1 MKSTLKKCNW
11 TVRVIWAVKEQLH
24 LIGILFLTIQRAKKK
39 KETRERCCLRSMA
52 DLAEGPGDSGLN
64 LFLGQTEARR
74 AEKNY
79 FGGRPPLILEAFK
92 RASLSWRFYIADSF
106 KVALV
111 IGNCALGSYCLVVTQ
126 VNHCIVRNAQM
137 LSAQLPTTAYQSNLF
152 WFSCITKRA
161 VFHGSSIDMWR
172 PFNDSPSTFP
182 GLTQILL
189 MALQST
195 GPLQILIQ
203 TEHLSVA
210 CMPGKATLRTVEL
223 VSETLLSILREPLW
237 QR

>member
-1 MKSTLKKCNW
+1 MIAGSLYFTHSLHFAIWVSNVFSRTFNNW
-11 TVRVIWAVKEQLH
+11 FEQQMALGKNKRQEWVI
-24 LIGILFLTIQRAKKK
+24 G
-39 KETRERCCLRSMA
+39 
-52 DLAEGPGDSGLN
+52 
-64 LFLGQTEARR
+64 
-74 AEKNY
+74 
-79 FGGRPPLILEAFK
+79 
-92 RASLSWRFYIADSF
+92 FYIADSI
-106 KVALV
+106 KVAW
-111 IGNCALGSYCLVVTQ
+111 ALGSYCLVVTQ
-126 VNHCIVRNAQM
+126 VTHCIVRNAQM
-137 LSAQLPTTAYQSNLF
+137 LNAQFPMTYYQSNLF

-161 VFHGSSIDMWR
+161 VFHSSSIDMWR
-172 PFNDSPSTFP
+172 PFNDSPSIFP

-189 MALQST
+189 MALQSC

>member
-1 MKSTLKKCNW
+1 MID
-11 TVRVIWAVKEQLH
+11 RVSYRWFNK
-24 LIGILFLTIQRAKKK
+24 G
-39 KETRERCCLRSMA
+39 CL
-52 DLAEGPGDSGLN
+52 G
-64 LFLGQTEARR
+64 
-74 AEKNY
+74 
-79 FGGRPPLILEAFK
+79 
-92 RASLSWRFYIADSF
+92 
-106 KVALV
+106 

-126 VNHCIVRNAQM
+126 VTHCIVRNAQM
-137 LSAQLPTTAYQSNLF
+137 LNAQFPMTYYQSNLF

-161 VFHGSSIDMWR
+161 VFHSSSIDMWR
-172 PFNDSPSTFP
+172 PFNDSPSIFP

-189 MALQST
+189 MALQSC

-223 VSETLLSILREPLW
+223 VSETVLSILREPLW

>member
-1 MKSTLKKCNW
+1 MIAGSPYFTYSLHFAIWVSNVFSRTFNNW
-11 TVRVIWAVKEQLH
+11 FEQQMALGKNKRQEWVI
-24 LIGILFLTIQRAKKK
+24 GFR
-39 KETRERCCLRSMA
+39 
-52 DLAEGPGDSGLN
+52 
-64 LFLGQTEARR
+64 
-74 AEKNY
+74 
-79 FGGRPPLILEAFK
+79 
-92 RASLSWRFYIADSF
+92 IADSI
-106 KVALV
+106 KVAW
-111 IGNCALGSYCLVVTQ
+111 ALGSYCLVVTQ
-126 VNHCIVRNAQM
+126 VTHCIVRNAQM
-137 LSAQLPTTAYQSNLF
+137 LNAQFPMTYYQSNLF

-161 VFHGSSIDMWR
+161 VFHSSSIDMWR
-172 PFNDSPSTFP
+172 PFNDSPSIFP

-189 MALQST
+189 MALQSC

>member
-1 MKSTLKKCNW
+1 MIAGSPYFTHSLHFAIWVRNVFSRTFNNW
-11 TVRVIWAVKEQLH
+11 FEQQMALGKNKRQEWVI
-24 LIGILFLTIQRAKKK
+24 G
-39 KETRERCCLRSMA
+39 
-52 DLAEGPGDSGLN
+52 
-64 LFLGQTEARR
+64 
-74 AEKNY
+74 
-79 FGGRPPLILEAFK
+79 
-92 RASLSWRFYIADSF
+92 FYIADSI
-106 KVALV
+106 KVAW
-111 IGNCALGSYCLVVTQ
+111 ALGSYCLVVTQ
-126 VNHCIVRNAQM
+126 VTHCIVRNAQM
-137 LSAQLPTTAYQSNLF
+137 PNAQFPMTYYQSNLF

-161 VFHGSSIDMWR
+161 VFHSSSIDMWR
-172 PFNDSPSTFP
+172 PFNDSPSIFP

-189 MALQST
+189 MALQSC